1 MTQDDSSDDKNSGNK
16 FSDLSKDRPPAEKRI
31 SGQVKQITSVSNPIV
46 KDIRGLALRKNRNKS
61 NLFLGEGLK
70 LVTDAL
76 QKKWRIADI
85 IYGKSFADQDA
96 IAQAA
101 AKVRAAGGSVLEVSN
116 QVLEKISRKDNP
128 QMVLGVFEQRYQ
140 ALSHIRPAPGELWVA
155 LDRVRDPGNLGTS
168 LRTADCAGAK
178 GVILVG
184 DCTDPYSVEAVR
196 ASMGSIF
203 HMPLAKASEGEFLQ
217 WKERNH
223 IVVIGTHLSGA
234 VDYRTVDYSA
244 ANVVLMGHEQQG
256 LTDPL
261 AAACNQLVLIPM
273 AGQADSLNLA
283 VSTGIVLFEAR
294 KPALTP

>member
-1 MTQDDSSDDKNSGNK
+1 MAHDRNSDERNS
-16 FSDLSKDRPPAEKRI
+16 PEKRI

-76 QKKWRIADI
+76 QKKWRIEDI

-128 QMVLGVFEQRYQ
+128 QMVLGVFEQRFQ
-140 ALSHIRPAPGELWVA
+140 ALQDVRPKGGELWVA
-155 LDRVRDPGNLGTS
+155 LDRVRDPGNLGTI
-168 LRTADCAGAK
+168 LRTSDCVGAK

-196 ASMGSIF
+196 ASMGSVF
-203 HMPLAKASEGEFLQ
+203 HVPLAKASEGEFLQ
-217 WKERNH
+217 WKERNGVS
-223 IVVIGTHLSGA
+223 VVGTHMAGS
-234 VDYRTVDYSA
+234 VDYRTIDYSET
-244 ANVVLMGHEQQG
+244 NVVLMGNEQQG
-256 LTDPL
+256 LTDSL
-261 AAACNQLVLIPM
+261 AEASNQLALIPM

-294 KPALTP
+294 RANLNL

>member
-1 MTQDDSSDDKNSGNK
+1 MAHDRNSDDRGSSD
-16 FSDLSKDRPPAEKRI
+16 KRI

-46 KDIRGLALRKNRNKS
+46 KDIRGLALRKNRNRS

-76 QKKWRIADI
+76 QKKWRIEDI
-85 IYGKSFADQDA
+85 IYGKSVADQEA

-128 QMVLGVFEQRYQ
+128 QMVLGVFEQRFD
-140 ALSHIRPAPGELWVA
+140 ALPAVRPQVGELWVA
-155 LDRVRDPGNLGTS
+155 LDRVRDPGNLGTV
-168 LRTADCAGAK
+168 LRTADCVGAK

-196 ASMGSIF
+196 ASMGSVF
-203 HMPLAKASEGEFLQ
+203 HVPLVKASQGEFLQ
-217 WKERNH
+217 WQERSRVT
-223 IVVIGTHLSGA
+223 VVGTHLAGA
-234 VDYRTVDYSA
+234 VDYRTVDYSGT
-244 ANVVLMGHEQQG
+244 NVVLMGNEQQG
-256 LTDPL
+256 LTDGL
-261 AAACNQLVLIPM
+261 ADACNQLVLIPM

-294 KPALTP
+294 RTDLNI

>member
-1 MTQDDSSDDKNSGNK
+1 MVQDRKSDDGGK
-16 FSDLSKDRPPAEKRI
+16 PEKRI

-46 KDIRGLALRKNRNKS
+46 KDLRGLALRKNRNKS

-76 QKKWRIADI
+76 QQKWRIEDI
-85 IYGKSFADQDA
+85 VYGKSVADQDA

-101 AKVRAAGGSVLEVSN
+101 ARVRAAGGSVLEVSN

-128 QMVLGVFEQRYQ
+128 QMVLGVFEQRFQ
-140 ALSHIRPAPGELWVA
+140 TLPASCPGANELWVA
-155 LDRVRDPGNLGTS
+155 LDRVRDPGNLGTV
-168 LRTADCAGAK
+168 LRTADCVGAK

-184 DCTDPYSVEAVR
+184 DCTDPYSLEAVR

-203 HMPLAKASEGEFLQ
+203 HVPIVKASEGEFLQ
-217 WKERNH
+217 WKERNAVS
-223 IVVIGTHLSGA
+223 VVGTHLSGA
-234 VDYRTVDYSA
+234 VDYRTIDYSGV
-244 ANVVLMGHEQQG
+244 NVVLMGNEQQG
-256 LTDPL
+256 LTDNL
-261 AAACNQLVLIPM
+261 AQTCDHLALIPM

-294 KPALTP
+294 RASLTL

>member
-1 MTQDDSSDDKNSGNK
+1 MVYDKGSDDRGSG
-16 FSDLSKDRPPAEKRI
+16 EKRI

-46 KDIRGLALRKNRNKS
+46 KDIRGLALRKNRNRS

-76 QKKWRIADI
+76 QKKWRIEDI
-85 IYGKSFADQDA
+85 IYGKSVSDQDA

-128 QMVLGVFEQRYQ
+128 QMVLGVFEQRFHSL
-140 ALSHIRPAPGELWVA
+140 ADVRPRDGELWVA
-155 LDRVRDPGNLGTS
+155 LDRVRDPGNLGTV
-168 LRTADCAGAK
+168 LRTADCVGAK

-184 DCTDPYSVEAVR
+184 DCTDPYSVESVR

-217 WKERNH
+217 WKERGN
-223 IVVIGTHLSGA
+223 ISVVGTHLAGA
-234 VDYRTVDYSA
+234 VDYRTIEYSS
-244 ANVVLMGHEQQG
+244 ANVVLMGNEQQG
-256 LTDPL
+256 LTDNL
-261 AAACNQLVLIPM
+261 SQACNQLALIPM

-294 KPALTP
+294 RAALQI